1 MFSRN
6 NPPPAEAE
14 AESSYSTPL
23 PPTLPVVKETVDSLV
38 ALAVKQRMF
47 IGHHADRVKLELMKE
62 RADPDVAKG
71 SWYLNGFAF
80 SDEDAVDFVRQCPDS
95 LSNLSYVSY
104 KDASGLWAR
113 ITSWLRFGQ
122 KSGES
127 DGLSVADDLAFVLT
141 VAETIEVAGHM
152 LATVSYAM
160 SEQTPKVG
168 KPLRRELA
176 FELTTSAH
184 RGRTHS
190 MYLMV
195 SVTHAAQRVGAGRS
209 ANTLKLDT
217 ALYIYKPLMLGGLSG
232 VAVNVSGTKVDDLP
246 TADVDQFELRSIL
259 AKKGTFVASAVSDF
273 VLDPSLDVSSD
284 RAATVTSAACDKL
297 TSAANA
303 ALVSFFDDESSALEA
318 GREARRRERALR
330 EAEER
335 EEQRLARLRAIEEE
349 RFQREMEP
357 RPMRMPEEA
366 TSRWGAPPPLRGPP
380 PPPRSQSVRGATE
393 RRPLRRGG
401 QTYY

>member
-1 MFSRN
+1 MSHVR
-6 NPPPAEAE
+6 
-14 AESSYSTPL
+14 T
-23 PPTLPVVKETVDSLV
+23 
-38 ALAVKQRMF
+38 
-47 IGHHADRVKLELMKE
+47 
-62 RADPDVAKG
+62 
-71 SWYLNGFAF
+71 
-80 SDEDAVDFVRQCPDS
+80 DFVLLLLLTRLHTAARARHRRDTMRLLSIILPLAYNNGLPYVREQGLDILIDS
-95 LSNLSYVSY
+95 GAGRSYLAQAVLDQDGPLAARARSVGAEHSCEAAGLAFPG
-104 KDASGLWAR
+104 ASGGILGFDA
-113 ITSWLRFGQ
+113 LG
-122 KSGES
+122 
-127 DGLSVADDLAFVLT
+127 
-141 VAETIEVAGHM
+141 AG
-152 LATVSYAM
+152 AS
-160 SEQTPKVG
+160 
-168 KPLRRELA
+168 